1 MDSLLAAILLSLL
14 EGFFLQ
20 RTYLGEY
27 TFRTVTLGAF
37 GVNLLLLAIWN
48 LLIYPYFI
56 TPLRHLPTV
65 PVRPY
70 LYTSI
75 PYIPNTNK
83 RTGQPQ

>member
-48 LLIYPYFI
+48 LLIYPYFV

-65 PVRPY
+65 PVRPCIDNSPIHSKY
-70 LYTSI
+70 
-75 PYIPNTNK
+75 
-83 RTGQPQ
+83 

>member
-14 EGFFLQ
+14 EGFLLQ
-20 RTYLGEY
+20 RSYLAEH

-48 LLIYPYFI
+48 FLIYPYFV

-65 PVRPY
+65 PVCSPTR
-70 LYTSI
+70 LS
-75 PYIPNTNK
+75 
-83 RTGQPQ
+83 